1 RLYNIDAARQCY
13 EYVNKIYEYYGA
25 EDSLYFVEKP
35 GGHGYSEETRPLIF
49 QFFVRHLMNTQM
61 TPEEI
66 GDIDEFELS
75 DEELRV
81 FVDGPPADDITT
93 EIQDTFVKQS
103 DIPHVQN
110 IGTLEAHRSALKR
123 QLTEK
128 TFRAFPADTPD
139 ADTALVLHSADG
151 NLPDTT
157 VFTFTSEQ
165 EWILKV
171 DIRWRNPVEQNSPMM
186 LVVRNAYQDKNVAEE
201 LMAGLHPRWNIAYL
215 DVRGV
220 GDTEW
225 SSYLEW
231 YIRRSLAWTGRTLAS
246 TRVYD
251 VLRCL
256 QILRNMDGIDP
267 DRLGIAAT
275 DEMTAV
281 ALYAAFMDGN
291 VPVTLLKSPPATQ
304 DAPDDSIGAGLEM
317 LNVLRFTDLSQV
329 AGMLFPAELVIVDEM
344 PSTFSWAQSLYHI
357 LGKPEIFQH
366 VANLAQWQPVTA
378 VKNNPP
384 EKPLTFHL
392 YQNYPN
398 PFNAGTKITY
408 HLSGAGNVSLKIYNI
423 RGEEIRTLIDEYQN
437 SGMHTTS
444 WNGKNDQGHP
454 VSSGVYICKL
464 KSVDYIRA
472 VRMVVLR

>member
-1 RLYNIDAARQCY
+1 
-13 EYVNKIYEYYGA
+13 
-25 EDSLYFVEKP
+25 
-35 GGHGYSEETRPLIF
+35 
-49 QFFVRHLMNTQM
+49 M
-61 TPEEI
+61 TLEEI
-66 GDIDEFELS
+66 GDIDESELS
-75 DEELRV
+75 EEELRV

-93 EIQDTFVKQS
+93 KIQDTFVKQAE
-103 DIPHVQN
+103 IPHIPDN
-110 IGTLEAHRSALKR
+110 GTLEAHRSAVKQ
-123 QLTEK
+123 QLAEK

-165 EWILKV
+165 DWILKV

-186 LVVRNAYQDKNVAEE
+186 LVVRNAYQEKSLAEE
-201 LMAGLHPRWNIAYL
+201 FMAGLHPRWNIAYL

-231 YIRRSLAWTGRTLAS
+231 YVRRSLAWTGRTLAS

-267 DRLGIAAT
+267 NRIGIAAA
-275 DEMTAV
+275 DEMTPV

-317 LNVLRFTDLSQV
+317 LNVLRFTDMPQV
-329 AGMLFPAELVIVDEM
+329 AGMLFPAEIVIVDEM
-344 PSTFSWAQSLYHI
+344 PSTFSWAQSLYHT
-357 LGKPEIFQH
+357 LGTPGLFQH
-366 VANLAQWQPVTA
+366 VPSVAQWQPVIA
-378 VKNNPP
+378 VKNDPP
-384 EKPLTFHL
+384 EKPVTFYL

-408 HLSGAGNVSLKIYNI
+408 HLSAAGNVSLKIYNI
-423 RGEEIRTLIDEYQN
+423 RGEEIRTLIHEHRN
-437 SGMHTTS
+437 SGTHTTS
-444 WNGKNDQGHP
+444 WNGKNDQGNA

-464 KSVDYIRA
+464 QSADYVRA
-472 VRMVVLR
+472 VRMVVLK